1 MCGKPGRIGRMV
13 EYRDWVVEVL
23 MVSLQS
29 LRHGRLF
36 ALILEPR
43 PGQAWAVPASL
54 TATNKVRITTDFI
67 KKAGIDSLK
76 NLF

>member
-1 MCGKPGRIGRMV
+1 
-13 EYRDWVVEVL
+13 